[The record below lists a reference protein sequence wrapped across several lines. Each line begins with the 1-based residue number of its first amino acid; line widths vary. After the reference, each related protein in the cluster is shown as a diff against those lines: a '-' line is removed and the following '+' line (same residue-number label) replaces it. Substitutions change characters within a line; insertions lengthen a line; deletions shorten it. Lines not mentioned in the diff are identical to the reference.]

1 MAKLEE
7 GQTAEYWYKKAEA
20 YRRQVGGLNA
30 ANSKLKHKLRE
41 KEKHIAELEHLL
53 RRGYSFVSTALWARV
68 GGASFTVRDQN
79 DALNWC
85 KQVEERTRGN
95 L

>member
-7 GQTAEYWYKKAEA
+7 GQTAEYWHKKAEA

-68 GGASFTVRDQN
+68 GRATFTLRDQN
-79 DALNWC
+79 DALDWC
-85 KQVEERTRGN
+85 KQVENITKGN